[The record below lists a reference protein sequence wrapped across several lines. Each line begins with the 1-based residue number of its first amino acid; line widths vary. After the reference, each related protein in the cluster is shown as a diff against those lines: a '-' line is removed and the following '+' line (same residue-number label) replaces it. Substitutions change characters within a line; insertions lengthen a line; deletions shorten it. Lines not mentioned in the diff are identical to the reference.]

1 MIFKI
6 SGTKNERGSK
16 AMVSVL
22 VRCRWGIEGERACV
36 GGDLRAGEED
46 KGEEGSEM
54 TRPGISAGRQSCTCA
69 FLKLCLCHQ

>member
-22 VRCRWGIEGERACV
+22 VLCAGGIEGERACL
-36 GGDLRAGEED
+36 GGDLCAGEED
-46 KGEEGSEM
+46 KGEDGSEM
-54 TRPGISAGRQSCTCA
+54 TRPGISAGRGSALGT
-69 FLKLCLCHQ
+69 F